1 MKLPSQK
8 YTFDNRLLVLDET
21 FKQARQKVYDDARQ
35 DLLGISEEE
44 FASSPHE
51 LGLLLSLKAQDAY
64 LQGNYPKALEYGLK
78 AVKLLASLPLNVRY
92 ARAVLALAKIY
103 WALGDLKNAEIRG
116 RDSLSAARRAEDN
129 QGHSNALNMLAWI
142 AYIRSDYLTSKEYLE
157 EGLVVANGDASKI
170 SQLSG
175 NLGRIKM
182 YLGDFEEAQERIS
195 SALEHNIKHK
205 EETSEANNLMSM
217 GILRTRQ
224 RRFTEAASYYRKSLE
239 IIERLKLKREKVLYL
254 EYAGELALDQGDTF
268 RAKTILS
275 EAYHQ
280 GYLMSPNSSMVCQ
293 NARRLAEAE
302 MKLDNIDEAMKHA
315 QKGLEVSLSLG
326 EQVEVGAC
334 HRVISLVFAARQQFD
349 EACEHIQQS
358 VTILRRVADPIEL
371 ARTLL
376 AQADIYSQIDN
387 AGYEKVRVIYD
398 EVIRLYRSIDQDYW
412 QAETEFRVG
421 KFSCR
426 HGDLSSGYKRLSR
439 AEKIFS
445 RLGEK
450 IRMRAVE
457 HFLQSLAD
465 QAVALSV
472 SDENEF
478 KVFGNAITASEA
490 RELTAGQ
497 MDEIY
502 EVLLRRTGADLALI
516 FCPDFLES
524 PVMASW
530 AISESQT
537 SRFAENFTVLL
548 GEEISVERPTLL
560 LDCRRD
566 PYINDLIGDSDRV
579 TASLIVVP
587 FKMSDHSVSYL
598 YVERGCRNNGLN
610 PFNQTE
616 LNFAVSF
623 CDIIAFKA
631 AEMQKMRLLE
641 DNRRLKAQL
650 QKEAIFP
657 NIITRNQKMRDML
670 AQVRQVADA
679 NIAIS
684 IEGETGSGKDLL
696 ARTIHYNSI
705 RRDKRFISINCAA
718 LPETLLE
725 SELFGYKRGAFTG
738 ADRDKIGLF
747 EEAHK
752 GTFFLDEI
760 GDMPLG
766 IQAKILRVIEEKELT
781 RLGETTP
788 RKVDVRILSATNKSL
803 KEEISHGRF
812 RQDLY
817 YRLTALTFRLPPL
830 RERREDVPLLVSFF
844 MKETSKQI
852 SPEVMKYLVSYD
864 WPGNVRELDNEIK
877 KLVLLAGDNDELGT
891 DILSGKILSA
901 RLADS
906 VADSLPEN
914 MNDAEEVTIEFNE
927 RYTLYDHLA
936 EKEKRFIIQALK
948 DRNSVKKHA
957 AMLLNIP
964 ESTLRLKIKQY
975 GIDLRN
981 LDAMN

>member
-1 MKLPSQK
+1 MKLPSQE
-8 YTFDNRLLVLDET
+8 YIFDNRLLVLEET
-21 FKQARQKVYDDARQ
+21 FKLARQKVYDEARR
-35 DLLGISEEE
+35 DLSELSEEK
-44 FASSPHE
+44 FAGSPHE

-64 LQGNYPKALEYGLK
+64 LQSNYPRALECGLK
-78 AVKLLASLPLNVRY
+78 AVKLLASFPLNVRY
-92 ARAVLALAKIY
+92 AQVVLALAKIY

-116 RDSLSAARRAEDN
+116 RDSLAAARRAEDAE
-129 QGHSNALNMLAWI
+129 GHSNALNMLAWI
-142 AYIRSDYLTSKEYLE
+142 AYIRSDYVTSREYLE
-157 EGLVVANGDASKI
+157 EGLQAARGDKGKI
-170 SQLSG
+170 SQLSS

-182 YLGDFEEAQERIS
+182 YLGDFAEAEKRIS
-195 SALEHNIKHK
+195 AALEYNVAHK
-205 EETSEANNLMSM
+205 EETSEANNLISM

-224 RRFTEAASYYRKSLE
+224 RRFTEAAGFYRKSLV
-239 IIERLKLKREKVLYL
+239 IIDRLKLKREKVLYL
-254 EYAGELALDQGDTF
+254 EYIGELALDKGDTV
-268 RAKTILS
+268 RAKIILS
-275 EAYHQ
+275 EAYQQ

-302 MKLDNIDEAMKHA
+302 MKLDNLDEAMKHA

-334 HRVISLVFAARQQFD
+334 HRVIALAFAAGQQLD
-349 EACEHIQQS
+349 EANEHVAQAIE
-358 VTILRRVADPIEL
+358 ILRKVADPIEL
-371 ARTLL
+371 AKTLL
-376 AQADIYSQIDN
+376 AQAEIHSQMDHV
-387 AGYEKVRVIYD
+387 GYEKVRIIYD
-398 EVIRLYRSIDQDYW
+398 EAIRLYHSIDQDYW
-412 QAETEFRVG
+412 LAETEFQAGV
-421 KFSCR
+421 FACR
-426 HGDLSSGYKRLSR
+426 NGDLSTGYRRLSR

-450 IRMRAVE
+450 VRMRAVE
-457 HFLQSLAD
+457 QFLKSLAD
-465 QAVALSV
+465 QAIALSI

-490 RELTAGQ
+490 RELTVGQ

-502 EVLLRRTGADLALI
+502 KVLLSRTGADRVLI

-524 PVMASW
+524 PILASW
-530 AISESQT
+530 SISESET
-537 SRFAENFTVLL
+537 TRFAENFTALL
-548 GEEISVERPTLL
+548 GEEISTERPTLL

-566 PYINDLIGDSDRV
+566 PYINDLMGDRDRV
-579 TASLIVVP
+579 SASVVVVP
-587 FKMSDHSVSYL
+587 FKMSDKSISYL
-598 YVERGCRNNGLN
+598 FVERGSKDNELN
-610 PFNQTE
+610 PFDQTQ

-631 AEMQKMRLLE
+631 AEMQKMKLLE

-657 NIITRNQKMRDML
+657 NIITCNQKMRAML
-670 AQVRQVADA
+670 AQVRQVVDA

-684 IEGETGSGKDLL
+684 IEGETGCGKDLL
-696 ARTIHYNSI
+696 ARTIHYNSS

-747 EEAHK
+747 EEAHG

-760 GDMPLG
+760 GDMPLT

-788 RKVDVRILSATNKSL
+788 RQVEVRILSATNKNL
-803 KEEISHGRF
+803 KEEISLGNF

-817 YRLTALTFRLPPL
+817 YRLTALTFRLTPL
-830 RERREDVPLLVSFF
+830 RERKEDIPLLISHF
-844 MKETSKQI
+844 MKESDKQI
-852 SPEVMKYLVSYD
+852 PAEVMKYLVAYD

-877 KLVLLAGDNDELGT
+877 KLVLLAGDNDEIGT
-891 DILSGKILSA
+891 DILSGKILSEP
-901 RLADS
+901 LIDS
-906 VADSLPEN
+906 VTDSSAAGSNDPADES
-914 MNDAEEVTIEFNE
+914 IEFNE
-927 RYTLYDHLA
+927 QYTLYDHLA
-936 EKEKRFIIQALK
+936 VQEKRFIVQALK
-948 DRNSVKKHA
+948 ERKAVKKHA

-975 GIDLRN
+975 GIDLGN
-981 LDAMN
+981 LDTLN